1 MDMAEGH
8 KERGNDMDSNWEFNH
23 SGVFAKNF
31 DRTLQYYKSLGL
43 APDLPRTQNPFNP
56 EDDAVTI
63 EFGEI
68 VDLSMPEGEY
78 FLALLYIGDLELE
91 VLHAPRERPRGEALA
106 YGEGI
111 NHFCISVPDID
122 AETDKLVKKGLRII
136 QDFKLNGVRL
146 EDYLDTREYGN
157 ILLSLRTPMT
167 EEMKKRKASN
177 GIIDWK
183 FRGHSAV
190 VKDLDKTVEYYQYLD
205 IAAFQPETI
214 FDSTS
219 IKDIKMFGET
229 PKTAIKAKTRTAR
242 IGNKLVL
249 ELIQPLE
256 GEGIYKESLDRRG
269 EGIID
274 LTFTVDDLDRETAR
288 LVEKGVPVIFS
299 GKPQNGNAFAC
310 FDTREDGGDVMIKL
324 MQR

>member
-1 MDMAEGH
+1 M
-8 KERGNDMDSNWEFNH
+8 KSNWEFNH
-23 SGVFAKNF
+23 SGVFAKDF

-43 APDLPRTQNPFNP
+43 APELGPTLNPFSP

-63 EFGEI
+63 EFGQ
-68 VDLSMPEGEY
+68 VVHLSAPDGSY

-91 VLHAPRERPRGEALA
+91 VLHAPAEPPKGEALA
-106 YGEGI
+106 YGEGV
-111 NHFCISVPDID
+111 NHFCFSVPDINE
-122 AETDKLVKKGLRII
+122 ETDKLVEKGLRII
-136 QDFKLNGVRL
+136 QDFRLNGVRL

-167 EEMKKRKASN
+167 EEMKLRKAGN
-177 GIIDWK
+177 GIVDWK

-190 VKDLDKTVEYYQYLD
+190 VRDVDKTAEYYQYLD
-205 IAAFQPETI
+205 IAAVQPQAMFDSNLITDVKVYGKTPETTI
-214 FDSTS
+214 R
-219 IKDIKMFGET
+219 
-229 PKTAIKAKTRTAR
+229 AKTRTAQ
-242 IGNKLVL
+242 IGPLIC
-249 ELIQPLE
+249 EFIQPIE
-256 GEGIYKESLDRRG
+256 GEEIYKESLDRRG

-274 LTFTVDDLDRETAR
+274 LTFTVDDLERETAK

-299 GKPQNGNAFAC
+299 GKPQNGSAFAC

>member
-1 MDMAEGH
+1 M
-8 KERGNDMDSNWEFNH
+8 KSNWEFNH
-23 SGVFAKNF
+23 SGVFAKDF

-43 APDLPRTQNPFNP
+43 APDLPRTQNPFKP

-63 EFGEI
+63 EFGEV

-91 VLHAPRERPRGEALA
+91 VLHAPKERPKGEALA
-106 YGEGI
+106 YGEGV
-111 NHFCISVPDID
+111 NHICISVPDID
-122 AETDKLVKKGLRII
+122 METDKLVEKGLRII

-167 EEMKKRKASN
+167 EEMKKRKAGN
-177 GIIDWK
+177 GIVDWK
-183 FRGHSAV
+183 FRGHTAV
-190 VKDLDKTVEYYQYLD
+190 VKDLDKTAEYYQFLD
-205 IAAFQPETI
+205 IAAVQPQVMFDSSSITDVRVYGKTPETVI
-214 FDSTS
+214 R
-219 IKDIKMFGET
+219 
-229 PKTAIKAKTRTAR
+229 AKTRTAQ
-242 IGNKLVL
+242 IGTVVL

-256 GEGIYKESLDRRG
+256 GESIYKESLDRRG

-299 GKPQNGNAFAC
+299 GKPRTGSAFAC

-324 MQR
+324 IQR

>member
-1 MDMAEGH
+1 M
-8 KERGNDMDSNWEFNH
+8 KSNWEFNH
-23 SGVFAKNF
+23 SGVFAKDF
-31 DRTLQYYKSLGL
+31 DRTLHYYKSLGL
-43 APDLPRTQNPFNP
+43 APDLPRTQNPFKP

-63 EFGEI
+63 EFGEV

-91 VLHAPRERPRGEALA
+91 VLHAPKERPKGEALA
-106 YGEGI
+106 YGEGV
-111 NHFCISVPDID
+111 NHICISVPDID
-122 AETDKLVKKGLRII
+122 KETDKLAEKGLRII

-157 ILLSLRTPMT
+157 ILLSFRTPMT
-167 EEMKKRKASN
+167 EEMKLRKAGN
-177 GIIDWK
+177 GIVNWK
-183 FRGHSAV
+183 FRGHTAV
-190 VKDLDKTVEYYQYLD
+190 VKDVDKTAEYYQFLD
-205 IAAFQPETI
+205 IAAVQPQVMFDSSSITDVRVYGKTPETVI
-214 FDSTS
+214 R
-219 IKDIKMFGET
+219 
-229 PKTAIKAKTRTAR
+229 AKTRTAQ
-242 IGNKLVL
+242 IGTVVL

-256 GEGIYKESLDRRG
+256 GESIYKESLDRRG

-299 GKPQNGNAFAC
+299 GKPRTGSAFAC

>member
-1 MDMAEGH
+1 M
-8 KERGNDMDSNWEFNH
+8 KSNWEFNH
-23 SGVFAKNF
+23 SGVFAKDF
-31 DRTLQYYKSLGL
+31 DKTLHYYKSLGL
-43 APDLPRTQNPFNP
+43 APDLERTTNPFSP

-63 EFGEI
+63 EFGEV

-91 VLHAPRERPRGEALA
+91 VLHAPKERPKGEALA
-106 YGEGI
+106 YGEGV
-111 NHFCISVPDID
+111 NHVCISVPDID
-122 AETDKLVKKGLRII
+122 KETDKLVEKGLRII

-157 ILLSLRTPMT
+157 ILLSFRTPMT
-167 EEMKKRKASN
+167 EEMKLRKAGN
-177 GIIDWK
+177 GIVNWK
-183 FRGHSAV
+183 FRGHTAV
-190 VKDLDKTVEYYQYLD
+190 VKDVDKTAEYYQSLG
-205 IAAFQPETI
+205 IAAVQPQGM
-214 FDSTS
+214 FDSSS
-219 IKDIKMFGET
+219 ITDIKVYGKT
-229 PKTAIKAKTRTAR
+229 PKTTIRAKTRTAQ
-242 IGNKLVL
+242 IGTAVL

-256 GEGIYKESLDRRG
+256 GEGIFKESLDRRG

-299 GKPQNGNAFAC
+299 GKPQTGSAFAC

-324 MQR
+324 MQS